1 MRTEREVAQ
10 EGDRGGQSKSDTY
23 AQAMESPEV
32 QGSVPGAIIF
42 EERCPA
48 DDRPRTKME
57 SSIWSRRHC
66 VMSTEVRWGESCRLI
81 VVKSFLDC

>member
-10 EGDRGGQSKSDTY
+10 EGGGRGGQSKSY

-57 SSIWSRRHC
+57 SSIWSCRHC
-66 VMSTEVRWGESCRLI
+66 VMSTEVRWGEICRLI

>member
-10 EGDRGGQSKSDTY
+10 EGGGRGGQSKSY

-48 DDRPRTKME
+48 DDRVQHLEPRTLCHE
-57 SSIWSRRHC
+57 HR
-66 VMSTEVRWGESCRLI
+66 G
-81 VVKSFLDC
+81 